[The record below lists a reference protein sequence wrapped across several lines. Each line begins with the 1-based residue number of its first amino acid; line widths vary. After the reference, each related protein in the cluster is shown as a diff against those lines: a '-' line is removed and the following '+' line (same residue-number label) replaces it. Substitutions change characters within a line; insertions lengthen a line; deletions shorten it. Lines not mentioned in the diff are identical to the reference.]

1 MAGEKGLSRIIEY
14 VTVMEV
20 PDVIKWLKGNDLLLT
35 SLYPIKDDPQA
46 IANLVRNLHQIGSSA
61 LAIKTHQFFDEIP
74 SVILEEGDRYHF
86 PIIRISPDIS
96 YIDIMTPLVE
106 RILEEKGLSYQE
118 TDELLNVI
126 TELALEGRGINEIT
140 QALSN
145 FFKNPV
151 TVESELPLSDLPK
164 QQHRIEPLN
173 ALQLQELRKSNRP
186 IRMKRRLDERLISC
200 IVSPIMIHKSLY
212 GVVTCWE
219 LKERFNQKHFRILE
233 RSIPLFALEFLKVK
247 TKMEVEQNYRNE
259 FISRLLLGKYNSR
272 EEITEKSRYHGLDL
286 NLNYQVMILDIS
298 SVEKMASFDC
308 DDLEMQEMK
317 NQLMFKIKQEIHHKA
332 IVTSWNDQIVLL
344 YPFEENQTISE
355 RVKKIGTDL
364 QNMVYVLFPQLIVTV
379 GAGRFYQGIEGI
391 QQAYREA
398 LEAIQIGSEV
408 YGAGAVIHFDDLGIY
423 RILCKFPMRE
433 ELESIYQETIMKLAE
448 YDKSRNQELIST
460 LSQYFKHN
468 ANQLETAEAMNI
480 HVNTLKY
487 RLQKIEQLTGI
498 SLIPQKVDFIY
509 N

>member
-173 ALQLQELRKSNRP
+173 ALQLQ
-186 IRMKRRLDERLISC
+186 D
-200 IVSPIMIHKSLY
+200 Y
-212 GVVTCWE
+212 
-219 LKERFNQKHFRILE
+219 
-233 RSIPLFALEFLKVK
+233 
-247 TKMEVEQNYRNE
+247 
-259 FISRLLLGKYNSR
+259 
-272 EEITEKSRYHGLDL
+272 
-286 NLNYQVMILDIS
+286 
-298 SVEKMASFDC
+298 
-308 DDLEMQEMK
+308 
-317 NQLMFKIKQEIHHKA
+317 
-332 IVTSWNDQIVLL
+332 
-344 YPFEENQTISE
+344 
-355 RVKKIGTDL
+355 
-364 QNMVYVLFPQLIVTV
+364 
-379 GAGRFYQGIEGI
+379 
-391 QQAYREA
+391 
-398 LEAIQIGSEV
+398 
-408 YGAGAVIHFDDLGIY
+408 
-423 RILCKFPMRE
+423 
-433 ELESIYQETIMKLAE
+433 
-448 YDKSRNQELIST
+448 
-460 LSQYFKHN
+460 
-468 ANQLETAEAMNI
+468 ANQI
-480 HVNTLKY
+480 DQFV
-487 RLQKIEQLTGI
+487 
-498 SLIPQKVDFIY
+498 
-509 N
+509 